1 MEIKTLWQSQAR
13 CFVIALRGM
22 KAGAELT
29 APSPSRHVTALVSS
43 KCLVTAD
50 SEVLE
55 TLGNFILIAYTPQG
69 EKTPPKNSKMW
80 GIIQIAMLAHSLN
93 KNLCFAEFD

>member
-13 CFVIALRGM
+13 CFVIAFRGM
-22 KAGAELT
+22 KAGAEPT
-29 APSPSRHVTALVSS
+29 APSPSQHVTALVSS

-50 SEVLE
+50 SDVLE

-69 EKTPPKNSKMW
+69 EKKPQKQQNVGYYSDSYVSPQSE
-80 GIIQIAMLAHSLN
+80 QESVF
-93 KNLCFAEFD
+93 CRV